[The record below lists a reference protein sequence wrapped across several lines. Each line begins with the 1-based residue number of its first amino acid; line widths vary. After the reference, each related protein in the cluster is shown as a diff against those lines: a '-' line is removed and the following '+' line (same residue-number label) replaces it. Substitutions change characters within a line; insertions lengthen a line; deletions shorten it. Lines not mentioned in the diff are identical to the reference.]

1 MDALSV
7 LKKYFG
13 HDSFRPGQEELIQ
26 GILAGKDV
34 LGIMPT
40 GSGKSLC
47 YQIPALLLPGLTL
60 VISPL
65 ISLMKDQVA
74 ALRSVGVKAAYIN
87 SSLTAEELQHVYQGV
102 REGSYKLL
110 YVAPER
116 LSGDGFVALM
126 QKQTLSLVAVDE
138 AHCISQWGQD
148 FRPSYLKIVSFLD
161 KLPSPPVITAFTAT
175 ATAAVSEDILRILK
189 LREPLQIATGFDR
202 PNLFFDVLRPKNKMA
217 ALRCLLATRRGKSGI
232 VYCGTRTA
240 VERVCDDFNARGINA
255 TRYHAG
261 LSDEERRCNQ
271 DDFQF
276 DRKSVMVATN
286 AFGMGIDK
294 SNVGFVIHYNMPK
307 SLEAYYQEAGRAGRD
322 GEKADCILLFAANDI
337 AAAKFLIENSG
348 VNQELGPEEQSR
360 VKERDYLRLK
370 QMSAYCKTTECLRN
384 YILTYFGQAHEDP
397 CGNCGNC
404 AATYTARDITREAQ
418 MILSCV
424 ARVKHHLGYYVG
436 ATLITQILRGS
447 ADQRVLGLGLDQ
459 LSTYGLMRKESSHQV
474 GEYIAL
480 LDDEGYLRTNPQF
493 SVLELTSQST
503 EVLSQGKKVEMQVK
517 SSPPKI
523 AEKYLQEQGSRQ
535 KQRFVI
541 AEEGLF
547 DALKAQRTRLAQEEG
562 VPAYIIFSNAAL
574 ADMAAKMPRSIE
586 EFLAVSGVGEVKAAR
601 YGKSFLQVI
610 ADYEKEK
617 R

>member
-13 HDSFRPGQEELIQ
+13 HDSFRPGQEELIK

-74 ALRSVGVKAAYIN
+74 ALRSAGVKAACIN
-87 SSLTAEELQHVYQGV
+87 SSLTDDELQTVYQGV
-102 REGSYKLL
+102 RQDSYKLL

-116 LSGDGFVALM
+116 LNGNGFIALM
-126 QKQTLSLVAVDE
+126 QKQSLSLVAVDE

-148 FRPSYLKIVSFLD
+148 FRPSYLKIVSFLE
-161 KLPSPPVITAFTAT
+161 KLPARPVITAFTAT
-175 ATAAVSEDILRILK
+175 ATAEVGRDILRILK
-189 LREPLQIATGFDR
+189 LRSPLHIVTGFDR
-202 PNLFFDVLRPKNKMA
+202 PNLFFDVLRPKNKTA
-217 ALRCLLATRRGKSGI
+217 ALRSLLANRRGKSGI
-232 VYCGTRTA
+232 VYCGTRSA
-240 VERVCDDFNARGINA
+240 VERVCDGLNAQGMTA

-261 LSDEERRCNQ
+261 LSDEERRRNQ

-276 DRKSVMVATN
+276 DRKPLMVATN

-322 GEKADCILLFAANDI
+322 GEKADCILLFGANDI
-337 AAAKFLIENSG
+337 AAAEFLIENSG
-348 VNQELGPEEQSR
+348 INQELSPEEQYR

-370 QMSAYCKTTECLRN
+370 QISTYCKTTECFRN
-384 YILTYFGQAHEDP
+384 YILAYFGQDHEGP

-424 ARVKHHLGYYVG
+424 ARVKHRLGYYVG

-447 ADQRVLGLGLDQ
+447 TDQRVLALGLDQ
-459 LSTYGLMRKESSHQV
+459 LSTYGLMPKETRFQV

-480 LDDEGYLRTNPQF
+480 LQDEGYLKNNSRF
-493 SVLELTSQST
+493 SVLELTAQSAA
-503 EVLSQGKKVEMQVK
+503 VLSQGKKVEMQVK
-517 SSPPKI
+517 SLLPETE
-523 AEKYLQEQGSRQ
+523 EKYKQGQRSRQ
-535 KQRFVI
+535 KQCFVV

-547 DALKAQRTRLAQEEG
+547 DALKALRTRLAQEEG

-574 ADMAAKMPRSIE
+574 ADMASKSPHNLE
-586 EFLAVSGVGEVKAAR
+586 EFLTVSGVGEVKAGR

-610 ADYEKEK
+610 ADYEREK